1 MAILLNANSKVIV
14 QGMTGS
20 EGKKHTERMIK
31 SGTKIVGGVTP
42 GKGGQSLEVAGQNVP
57 VFNSVQEAMAA
68 TSSISIPPATLAIER
83 NVLFV
88 LSSKN
93 DT

>member
-1 MAILLNANSKVIV
+1 MAILLNENSKVIV

-42 GKGGQSLEVAGQNVP
+42 GKGCLLYTSD
-57 VFNSVQEAMAA
+57 AA
-68 TSSISIPPATLAIER
+68 DE
-83 NVLFV
+83 
-88 LSSKN
+88 
-93 DT
+93 